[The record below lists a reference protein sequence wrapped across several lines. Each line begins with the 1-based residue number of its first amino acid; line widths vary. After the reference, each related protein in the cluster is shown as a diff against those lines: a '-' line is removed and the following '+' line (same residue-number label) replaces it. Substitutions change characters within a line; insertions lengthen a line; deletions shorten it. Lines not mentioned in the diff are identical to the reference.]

1 MDFQR
6 IAISW
11 QLTDT
16 HGWGIFGL
24 NLALRLLR
32 HGPIP
37 PLLLTEPY
45 IIDMPDGVID
55 ELRPSIAEMRQL
67 VGQIEARGKAVYSE
81 QIVVLHALGANFQHT
96 EISDQV
102 RGGRNIGFTFFE
114 EGGFDKKP
122 RRRILHVQHS

>member
-67 VGQIEARGKAVYSE
+67 VGQIEARGEAVYSE

-102 RGGRNIGFTFFE
+102 PGVLLAVLRDT
-114 EGGFDKKP
+114 
-122 RRRILHVQHS
+122 ILVY